1 MLNCFDITGKV
12 ALITGGNRGLGRA
25 FAEGL
30 AESGANVYL
39 VARNE
44 KTLAETSEYLKKTH
58 NILSE
63 WAVADI
69 TNEVEVENA
78 VVQCTKKFGRIDILV
93 NNAATDRVNVPP
105 EDTTLQQWRQVVDI
119 NLTGAYIVAK
129 TVGNE
134 MIKQKSGKIINIVSI
149 CGYIINTTV
158 HAGSYDVSKHA
169 VIALTRALAV
179 EWAKYNINVNAI
191 APGYFMTDPNREACN
206 TIPGLYDSIA
216 NLCPLKRWGEPKELA
231 GAVVFLSSRASD
243 FMQGS
248 VMMIDGGTTIV

>member
-1 MLNCFDITGKV
+1 M
-12 ALITGGNRGLGRA
+12 ITGGNRGLGRA

-30 AESGANVYL
+30 AESGATIFL

-44 KTLAETSEYLKKTH
+44 KTLAETSEYLKMTYK
-58 NILSE
+58 ISCD

-69 TNEVEVENA
+69 TDEGEVQNA
-78 VVQCTKKFGRIDILV
+78 VKNCMKKFGRIDILI

-105 EDTTLQQWRQVVDI
+105 ETTTLRQWREVIDT
-119 NLTGAYIVAK
+119 NLTGAFIVAK
-129 TVGNE
+129 TVGKE

-191 APGYFMTDPNREACN
+191 APGYFMTDPNREACS

-231 GAVVFLSSRASD
+231 GAVVFLSSCASD

-248 VMMIDGGTTIV
+248 VLIIDGGTTIV